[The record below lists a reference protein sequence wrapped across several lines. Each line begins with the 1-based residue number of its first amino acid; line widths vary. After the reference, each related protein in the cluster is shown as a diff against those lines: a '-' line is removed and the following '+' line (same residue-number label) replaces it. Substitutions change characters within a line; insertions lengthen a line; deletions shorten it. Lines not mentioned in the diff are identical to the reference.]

1 MGRPCATRE
10 PRWTPR
16 SPAPPGE
23 ANRFVVSSV
32 VRITLKRASTKGTAM
47 DSRSKETPER
57 DVTLEMLRRLDDGS
71 ISGLSQFHL
80 LKMQLEAIRR
90 LPEYRP
96 GSTA

>member
-1 MGRPCATRE
+1 
-10 PRWTPR
+10 
-16 SPAPPGE
+16 
-23 ANRFVVSSV
+23 
-32 VRITLKRASTKGTAM
+32 M

-57 DVTLEMLRRLDDGS
+57 DVTLEMVRRLDDGS

-96 GSTA
+96 GATA